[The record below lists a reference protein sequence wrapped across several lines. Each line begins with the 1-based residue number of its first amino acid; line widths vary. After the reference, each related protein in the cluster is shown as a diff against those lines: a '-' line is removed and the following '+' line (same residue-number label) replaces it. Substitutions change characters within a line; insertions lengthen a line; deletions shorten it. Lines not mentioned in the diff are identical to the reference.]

1 MSLNFMFR
9 EGPIVLIVACALLS
23 CTGDNG
29 KDGAVGATGSNGID
43 GTNGAMGKKGD
54 PGEPGPKGDP
64 GPAGPAGEQGPAG
77 DPGGIGAAGSAGE
90 VEGTLNVSCLS
101 PCHGFTGLVAQWQT
115 STHYATYISN
125 LGGDEVASWTGPSA
139 CGNCHAIDAIE
150 HRASGD
156 VGFVGTTGPDA
167 PHGKL
172 GYIASTN
179 QSLLESTYKGH
190 STVAEVH
197 CTTCHNVTADNDP
210 HRTGAPNYV
219 RGTFPLRVPTGAN
232 DQTLIE
238 KGSALGVSEGTPAGK
253 FNVGNVCI
261 SCHRSRKDVTNY
273 VLATNNL
280 SSSHWG
286 PHEGPQADVY
296 SGRGGYQYAG
306 MTYGNSSHQGF
317 KNGCVDCHMPPVA
330 ENQGIGNHSF
340 YAQLSSCQKQGCHVT
355 ATSFDVIGGVSAMRT
370 TIQDLRVALNNAGY
384 LTRSTAAPY
393 DALSATD
400 LKDLNFNL
408 DQVRPGAANTAVP
421 ADKAGAL
428 YNYLILARGSANGV
442 HNPLYTRELLFDSYK
457 AITGSAPPSL
467 LTRP

>member
-1 MSLNFMFR
+1 MMFNSLFR
-9 EGPIVLIVACALLS
+9 VAFSTAVLASALVG

-29 KDGAVGATGSNGID
+29 KDGAVGATGSNGTD
-43 GTNGAMGKKGD
+43 GAPGEKGD
-54 PGEPGPKGDP
+54 PGQTGEAGPTGKQ
-64 GPAGPAGEQGPAG
+64 GPAGPAGPMGA
-77 DPGGIGAAGSAGE
+77 PGEIGAAGSSGV
-90 VEGTLNVSCLS
+90 VEGSLNVSCLS
-101 PCHGFTGLVAQWQT
+101 PCHGFTGLVSQWQT

-125 LGGDEVASWTGPSA
+125 LGGDEVASWTGASA
-139 CGNCHAIDAIE
+139 CGNCHAIDALQY
-150 HRASGD
+150 RMSGD
-156 VGFVGTTGPDA
+156 VGFVGTAGPDA

-172 GYIASTN
+172 GYIATTN
-179 QSLLESTYKGH
+179 QTLSESTYKGH

-197 CTTCHNVTADNDP
+197 CTTCHDVTADNDP

-219 RGTFPLRVPTGAN
+219 RGTFPLRVAVGAD

-238 KGSALGVSEGTPAGK
+238 KGSAVGVSDGTPAGK
-253 FNVGNVCI
+253 YNVGNVCI

-280 SSSHWG
+280 SSTHWG

-296 SGRGGYQYAG
+296 SGKGGYHYAG

-340 YAQLSSCQKQGCHVT
+340 YAQLSSCQKQGCHVNT
-355 ATSFDVIGGVSAMRT
+355 TSFDVIGGLSSMRT
-370 TIQDLRVALNNAGY
+370 TIQDLRIALNTAGF
-384 LTRSTAAPY
+384 LTRSAAAPY
-393 DALSATD
+393 APLSATE
-400 LKDLNFNL
+400 LKDLTFSL
-408 DQVRPGAANTAVP
+408 DQVRPDAANTAVS

-428 YNYLILARGSANGV
+428 YNYLVLARGSANGV